1 MIHAEVVPVRA
12 AGFDQKDF
20 CVNGLG
26 LLRCGVANA
35 KIGTVRTRGA
45 VMGGHLKTV
54 LGRLWVDELFVAHLE
69 ANYRDDAV
77 ECAEYSVYGN
87 CGESQ
92 GTGTREKWRVC
103 WGIARGS
110 P

>member
-1 MIHAEVVPVRA
+1 
-12 AGFDQKDF
+12 
-20 CVNGLG
+20 
-26 LLRCGVANA
+26 
-35 KIGTVRTRGA
+35 
-45 VMGGHLKTV
+45 MGGHLKTV

-110 P
+110 PKMVEDNAEHTRFIRPGT